1 MLIFYFILDTEIFL
15 YLYYLLLLLLFI
27 DLLRLIIAFFNLYSG
42 ADLRFLIM
50 NKLHLSKTGEFLNDV
65 TLTTA

>member
-15 YLYYLLLLLLFI
+15 YLYYLLLLLFI

-42 ADLRFLIM
+42 ADLRFLIV